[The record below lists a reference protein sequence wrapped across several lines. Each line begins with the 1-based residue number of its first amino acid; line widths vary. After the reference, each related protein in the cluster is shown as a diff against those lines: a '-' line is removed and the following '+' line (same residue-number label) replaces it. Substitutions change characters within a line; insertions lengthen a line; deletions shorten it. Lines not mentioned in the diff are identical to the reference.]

1 MGLLRNLII
10 REYGIQTAVRIN
22 PETDVVNTS
31 PVRVLSNNPNRLSWV
46 IVNLSGSD
54 IWLGFDREVSST
66 KGLFLASG
74 GSAIATD
81 WRDDFEL
88 VGYEVWAI
96 ASADNSPIYV
106 LEVVATKEIL

>member
-1 MGLLRNLII
+1 MGVLRNLIA
-10 REYGIQTAVRIN
+10 REYGIQTTVRIN
-22 PETDVVNTS
+22 PEASVINTS
-31 PVRVLSNNPNRLSWV
+31 PVRVLSNNPDRLSWV

-74 GSAIATD
+74 GSAITTD

-96 ASADNSPIYV
+96 ASANNSPIYV
-106 LEVVATKEIL
+106 VEVVATGEVL